1 MAKNT
6 QPVLKRCKTLG
17 LSPAVLGYS
26 KSTKRQPKQ
35 SRRKQSEYGMQLNE
49 KQKVKFI
56 YGVLEKQFHAY
67 YEKAERK
74 QGITGEILLQ
84 ELERRLDNVVFRMG
98 FANTRREARQLVNH
112 AHFIVNGK
120 RVNIPSYQVKP
131 GDVVAVSEKSRSTTK
146 FKSLLEENGK
156 KACPK
161 WIEKANDS
169 FEGKT
174 VVISGSGKIVAMP
187 ARDDIDYDVAEHLI
201 VELYSK

>member
-1 MAKNT
+1 MAIDRT
-6 QPVLKRCKTLG
+6 PVLKRCRQLGIDPVVMGINKT
-17 LSPAVLGYS
+17 SNREP
-26 KSTKRQPKQ
+26 KR
-35 SRRKQSEYGMQLNE
+35 RRRQESEYGIQLRE
-49 KQKVKFI
+49 KQKAKFI
-56 YGVLEKQFHAY
+56 YGVLEKQFHHY

-112 AHFIVNGK
+112 AHFTVNGK

-131 GDVVAVSEKSRSTTK
+131 GDVVAVCEKSRTTTK

-169 FEGKT
+169 FEGK
-174 VVISGSGKIVAMP
+174 IVAMP

>member
-1 MAKNT
+1 MAQNT

-98 FANTRREARQLVNH
+98 FGNTRREARQLVNH
-112 AHFIVNGK
+112 GHFTVNGK
-120 RVNIPSYQVKP
+120 RVNIPSFQVKQ
-131 GDVVAVSEKSRSTTK
+131 GDVVAVCEKSRTTTK

-169 FEGKT
+169 FEGK
-174 VVISGSGKIVAMP
+174 VVAMP
-187 ARDDIDYDVAEHLI
+187 ARDDIDYEVAEHLI

>member
-1 MAKNT
+1 MAKNM
-6 QPVLKRCKTLG
+6 QPILKRCKTLD

-35 SRRKQSEYGMQLNE
+35 TRRKQSEYGIQLSE

-56 YGVLEKQFHAY
+56 YGVLEKQFRAY

-98 FANTRREARQLVNH
+98 FANTRREARQLVSH
-112 AHFIVNGK
+112 AHFTVNGHK
-120 RVNIPSYQVKP
+120 VNIPSYQVKP
-131 GDVVAVSEKSRSTTK
+131 GDVVAVREKSRSSVK
-146 FKSLLEENGK
+146 FKTLLEENSK
-156 KACPK
+156 SVCPK
-161 WIEKANDS
+161 WIEKAKDS
-169 FEGKT
+169 FE
-174 VVISGSGKIVAMP
+174 GKIVAMP
-187 ARDDIDYDVAEHLI
+187 ARDDIDYEVAEHLI